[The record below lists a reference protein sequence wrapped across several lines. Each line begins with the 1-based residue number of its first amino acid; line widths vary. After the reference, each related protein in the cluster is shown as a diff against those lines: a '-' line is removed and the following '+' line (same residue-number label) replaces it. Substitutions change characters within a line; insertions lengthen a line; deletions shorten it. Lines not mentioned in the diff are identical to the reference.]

1 MLYNIDEFVATLRTR
16 MYEVFPHLYGRG
28 LNPSGSF
35 KHGRFNEEIRDVAF
49 MNNSVQVLSDD
60 MQVFDIGNDYAE
72 RFYPYYHILEDAP
85 VIHKRGKGTAASK
98 GSQATIEKLSKRD
111 YGLVGW
117 SGKSFTKEYE
127 KNVRGKR
134 ASVINNSQQVV
145 DGKIINKESSTY
157 KNIHYKYI
165 ETMLEKV
172 NPIVAQ
178 EYDLRLLRTQSTGLV
193 DEYLSETEEE
203 PVGYDEITQ
212 MISNVLGM
220 WGTYGK
226 SIWDWFY

>member
-16 MYEVFPHLYGRG
+16 MYEVFPHLYDRG
-28 LNPSGSF
+28 LNPGGSF
-35 KHGRFNEEIRDVAF
+35 KHGRFNDEIRDVAF
-49 MNNSVQVLSDD
+49 MNNPVQVLGTD

-85 VIHKRGKGTAASK
+85 VIHKRGKGTDASK
-98 GSQATIEKLSKRD
+98 GSQAKIEKLSKRD

-134 ASVINNSQQVV
+134 KSVINNSQQVI
-145 DGKIINKESSTY
+145 DGKIINKESLTY
-157 KNIHYKYI
+157 KNIHYHYI
-165 ETMLEKV
+165 ENMLERV
-172 NPIVAQ
+172 NPIVAA
-178 EYDLRLLRTQSTGLV
+178 EYDLRLLRTKSSGLI
-193 DEYLSETEEE
+193 DEYLSAIEDD

-220 WGTYGK
+220 
-226 SIWDWFY
+226 